1 MWKLARQSRKN
12 FKRKRNYQ
20 VIINQII
27 SRDLIVRC
35 HWVPTSQKRD
45 TCWIRGTFSRDPMWV
60 TPRLRIETTLRIGPS
75 FKSLKTSLKCIRR
88 NRVRKVTYITWLRS
102 FQGLWRLQH
111 LKVYLG
117 NNNDILVFLSACLL
131 HFK

>member
-1 MWKLARQSRKN
+1 MWKLSRQSRKT

-20 VIINQII
+20 VTINQII
-27 SRDLIVRC
+27 SRDHIVRC

-60 TPRLRIETTLRIGPS
+60 TPQLRIESTLRVGPS
-75 FKSLKTSLKCIRR
+75 FKSLKTNLKCIRR
-88 NRVRKVTYITWLRS
+88 NQVRKVTYITWLRS
-102 FQGLWRLQH
+102 FQGRWGLQH

-117 NNNDILVFLSACLL
+117 NNNDILIFLSACLL

>member
-1 MWKLARQSRKN
+1 MWKLSRQSRKN

-20 VIINQII
+20 VTINQII
-27 SRDLIVRC
+27 SRDHIVRC
-35 HWVPTSQKRD
+35 HRVPTSQRD
-45 TCWIRGTFSRDPMWV
+45 TCWIWGTFSRDPMWV
-60 TPRLRIETTLRIGPS
+60 TPRLRIETTLRVGPS

-102 FQGLWRLQH
+102 FQGLWWLQH

-117 NNNDILVFLSACLL
+117 NNNDILIFLSACLL